1 MSRGERIRRYRKMK
15 GLTQKS
21 LAERI
26 GLAESAVRNYELGLR
41 DPSQETLAALSDAL
55 GVPMSALDDYELSS
69 AREALEALFRLEDAF
84 GLKPVDGETLAL
96 DPKAECRPR
105 GMEGRARR
113 AGGRGDDPGRVRAL
127 EGDLR
132 IARQRTLLGRSLM
145 AAFVPPFSLP

>member
-41 DPSQETLAALSDAL
+41 DPSQETLAALSDA
-55 GVPMSALDDYELSS
+55 
-69 AREALEALFRLEDAF
+69 F

-96 DPKAECRPR
+96 DPKAEGAQKLSAALAAWR
-105 GMEGRARR
+105 GALDELEAGEMTQDEYERWRATF
-113 AGGRGDDPGRVRAL
+113 
-127 EGDLR
+127 E
-132 IARQRTLLGRSLM
+132 
-145 AAFVPPFSLP
+145 

>member
-55 GVPMSALDDYELSS
+55 GVPLSALDDYELSS
-69 AREALEALFRLEDAF
+69 ARE
-84 GLKPVDGETLAL
+84 
-96 DPKAECRPR
+96 
-105 GMEGRARR
+105 
-113 AGGRGDDPGRVRAL
+113 AL